1 MDILDY
7 TYKKQDA
14 LKYLKSLP
22 DKSIKLVITSPP
34 YNVGKE
40 YETRT
45 SLKKYLE
52 NLKPIIKEI
61 CRVLSD
67 DGSVCWEVGNYVD
80 DKTKEIFPLDIY
92 YYDMFKDEGLQ
103 LRNRIIWHFNH
114 GLQCENRFS
123 GRYESILWFSKTDKY
138 TFNLDSVRVPSKY
151 PGKKYY
157 KGPNKGKLS
166 GNPLGKNPDDLWT
179 AVVDKL
185 YDDWERQVWEIPN
198 VKANHPEKTEHPC
211 QFPIELVERCVLAL
225 TNENDVVYDPF
236 AGVGST
242 LIAALKNG
250 RRAMGTELEQKYIT
264 LGEERIAKL
273 KNDTLEV
280 RPIWQT
286 VYEPSSKD
294 KIAQMPVE
302 FLQARLDKLAS
313 MKKEMAAEERTIKS
327 QIKKAEK

>member
-1 MDILDY
+1 MKILDY
-7 TYKKQDA
+7 TYLKQDS
-14 LKYLKSLP
+14 LEFMRSLP
-22 DKSIKLVITSPP
+22 DRSVKLVITSPP

-52 NLKPIIKEI
+52 NLKPYISEI
-61 CRVLSD
+61 FRILSD

-80 DKTKEIFPLDIY
+80 SKTKEIYPLDIY
-92 YYDMFKDEGLQ
+92 FYDLFKSAGLQ

-114 GLQCENRFS
+114 GLQCDKRFS

-157 KGPNKGKLS
+157 KGAKKGQLS
-166 GNPLGKNPDDLWT
+166 GNPFGKNPDDLWEAT
-179 AVVDKL
+179 IERL
-185 YDDWERQVWEIPN
+185 YDDWEKEVWEIPN
-198 VKANHPEKTEHPC
+198 VKSNHPEKTAHPC

-225 TNENDVVYDPF
+225 TNEDDIVLDPF

-242 LIAALKNG
+242 IIAALKNG
-250 RRAMGTELEQKYIT
+250 RRAMGTELMEEYIKI
-264 LGEERIAKL
+264 GEERISKL
-273 KNDTLEV
+273 KDGTLET

-294 KIAQMPVE
+294 KIAKMPVE
-302 FLQARLDKLAS
+302 FIQAKLDKLETL
-313 MKKEMAAEERTIKS
+313 KKQIGIEEKALKQQLKETAE
-327 QIKKAEK
+327 